1 MARLKKF
8 YKENVVSLMIK
19 KFGYKNP
26 LAVPKVEKV
35 CLNMGVSDAKKD
47 SKSLDVAKK
56 SLALISGQQPIM
68 TKAKKSIAGFSLREG
83 MSIGCKVTLR
93 GDRMYEF
100 LERLFNLA
108 IPRIRDFQ
116 GVSANQFDG
125 RGNFTL
131 GLQEQLVFP
140 ELEYKEVEKV
150 QGLSVTIVTTAKKD
164 EEARQLL
171 AYLGM
176 PFKKRASP
184 SSSNLIVPG
193 KH

>member
-8 YKENVVSLMIK
+8 YKEHVVPLMVK
-19 KFGYKNP
+19 KFDYKNP
-26 LAVPKVEKV
+26 LAVPEVEKI
-35 CLNMGVSDAKKD
+35 CLNMGVSEAKAD
-47 SKSLDVAKK
+47 SKSLNAAKK
-56 SLALISGQQPIM
+56 SLALISGQQPII
-68 TKAKKSIAGFSLREG
+68 TKAKKSIAGFSLRGG

-93 GDRMYEF
+93 GHRMYEF
-100 LERLFNLA
+100 LDRLFNLA

-116 GVSANQFDG
+116 GVSVNQFDG

-140 ELEYKEVEKV
+140 ELEHKEVEKI

-164 EEARQLL
+164 EEARHLL

-176 PFKKRASP
+176 SFKKGTSP
-184 SSSNLIVPG
+184 SSSNL
-193 KH
+193 KA